1 MKKLIASLSAVILF
15 SILFNGCIPDVIT
28 PENPDDTN
36 QNEQPEQQVGNAQIE
51 LANTQKDVVVAEPSG
66 DSFNIRFM
74 SSSAWTATVEED
86 ANWITLNPTEGE
98 AGTGKVGV
106 NVSRNE
112 SESDRTATV
121 KISAGNASVRILV
134 EQAMFVPTFDLNMSR
149 KEVSAKG
156 AEISVVVTTDV
167 DYYYDVIPDW
177 ITVVESK
184 HVSDYQHQFNVE
196 PNPQP
201 DPRTGMITFCAGGM
215 CKAVTITQRAAG
227 TEADDWK
234 KDEFK
239 HSSLAFRFTADW
251 CGYCPYMAAAFS
263 SVKSSMKDRFEIV
276 SLHCEASSYYF
287 IGSDVLQNR
296 FAASSLPTGIV
307 DGRAKITNF
316 SDTSVTAS
324 VAEEVA
330 EETQATYP
338 ATTGI
343 ACSSTLEGTT
353 LNVNVDLY
361 AKEADTYKLVV
372 LLLEDN
378 IVGYQNG
385 GGNSYEHN
393 DVARLALT
401 PILGEEVIIANDFEI
416 CSKSYTAEIKSSWKA
431 EDLRLMIYVEK
442 PYGERERVK
451 GVKNAKYN
459 NESTYIDNCRSIPV
473 GMDAEVELKQFLL

>member
-15 SILFNGCIPDVIT
+15 SIIFNGCNPDVIT
-28 PENPDDTN
+28 PENPDQNN
-36 QNEQPEQQVGNAQIE
+36 QTEQPEEQVGNAQIE
-51 LANTQKDVVVAEPSG
+51 LASTQKDVVVADPSD

-74 SSSAWTATVEED
+74 SSAAWKASVED
-86 ANWITLNPTEGE
+86 GADWVTLSPTEGE

-106 NVSRNE
+106 KVSRND
-112 SESDRTATV
+112 SEGDRTATV
-121 KISAGNASVRILV
+121 KITAGNASVQVLI
-134 EQAMFVPTFDLNMSR
+134 EQAMFVPTFDLSMSS
-149 KEVSAKG
+149 KEISAKG
-156 AEISVVVTTDV
+156 GVISVVVSTDV
-167 DYYYDVIPDW
+167 EYYYDIIPDW

-184 HVSDYQHQFNVE
+184 LVFDYHHQFNIE
-196 PNPQP
+196 PNPLP
-201 DPRTGMITFCAGGM
+201 EPRTGMITFCAGGM
-215 CKAVTITQRAAG
+215 CKAINITQRAAG

-234 KDEFK
+234 VDEF
-239 HSSLAFRFTADW
+239 HHRSLALRFTADW
-251 CGYCPYMAAAFS
+251 CGYCPYMATAFS
-263 SVKSSMKDRFEIV
+263 SVKSSMKDRFEMV
-276 SLHCEASSYYF
+276 SLHGDASTYEF
-287 IGSDVLQNR
+287 AGTTTLANR
-296 FAASSLPTGIV
+296 FKVSGFPTGVV
-307 DGRAKITNF
+307 DGRAIVQNSVST
-316 SDTSVTAS
+316 DVTAS
-324 VAEEVA
+324 VAKEVA

-393 DVARLALT
+393 DVARMALT
-401 PILGEEVIIANDFEI
+401 PIMGDEVVAANDFEI

-431 EDLRLMIYVEK
+431 ENLRLMIYVEK

-451 GVKNAKYN
+451 GVANAKYN
-459 NESTYIDNCRSIPV
+459 NESTYVDNCRSIPV
-473 GMDAEVELKQFLL
+473 GVNAELELN